1 MFWIV
6 TLAAAAVVASIARH
20 AMQDHRDA
28 EQQRRD
34 ALDEI
39 DSRPRAS
46 RALLASPEKE
56 RAREVQRDGAP
67 GVAMPR
73 ESQGPVPGA
82 ASHEERARTR

>member
-20 AMQDHRDA
+20 AIQDHRDA

-39 DSRPRAS
+39 DGRPRAA

-67 GVAMPR
+67 GVALPR
-73 ESQGPVPGA
+73 DAAGPLPA
-82 ASHEERARTR
+82 AHEDRARTR